1 MDHAPG
7 GGAVTDI
14 FISYSREDRPRVQ
27 VIAQALEKA
36 GLKVWWDPHIKT
48 GSGFREEI
56 TASLGKAQAVIVVWS
71 QYSVSSRFVCDEADE
86 GAARGILFPALVDL
100 VDIPLGFRQIQTAD
114 LTHWRGRPD
123 DKALLEFVAHIA
135 DYTNRQL
142 TRNKPPQPEEPE
154 PEPATV
160 EREIEA
166 EDAPAPPPKRR
177 KEPKPKPVKAPRTKE
192 AKHFVTGQRLRMAL
206 LWRAIALTLLVAGAF
221 GYLAYHSDFIYPA
234 YRPFIVGAIA
244 LLVFVSRLGNFEAD
258 RSGGVASLRLLSRS
272 YIGLLLF
279 SMISIAPA
287 ILEGRL
293 YTEALKAVQIKGISG
308 SNINGV
314 SFSHSGKLLATASDD
329 TTARVWDS
337 ESGAQLAIL
346 TGHQNW
352 VWSAKFSPDEKSVVT
367 ASRDLTA
374 KVWDSRSGDLR
385 LTLKGHSASVLDA
398 DFHPTAHEIV
408 TASAD
413 GTLRIWDSDTGQQK
427 RMMND
432 GSRVNA
438 LAVSP
443 DGNTIASADTSGT
456 VRLWRWSTG
465 TNSAALGGAPGM
477 NFMSVALDDKA
488 RRVAAAGE
496 NGEAYVWSVGSHER
510 IARVNH
516 GAKVFALAFIDDNE
530 LATGGIDGV
539 VRIWDLRSSTL
550 ERELKGHLGA
560 VRALA
565 VSPDA
570 KLIATGSRDN
580 TGRIWD
586 VATGDE
592 VQIVG
597 HINGAFH
604 SPIVLDLPPVVFA
617 NRAPTPANLIEHPK
631 RFGYLIG
638 KGIVLALA
646 TLIVGLLLK
655 GVAAVFHAS
664 GLTRWITISVLAA
677 ACLYIVAVMLTDLP
691 IEATYLWVILMF
703 LPAAIFSLLL
713 WLGRA
718 VFVRRRVIEK
728 L

>member
-1 MDHAPG
+1 M
-7 GGAVTDI
+7 TDV

-27 VIAQALEKA
+27 VIAQALERA

-56 TASLGKAQAVIVVWS
+56 TASLGKAEAVIVVWS

-123 DKALLEFVAHIA
+123 DKALLEFVSLIA
-135 DYTNRQL
+135 DYTKQRL
-142 TRNKPPQPEEPE
+142 TQNKAPEPE
-154 PEPATV
+154 PEEPQTV
-160 EREIEA
+160 EQEIEE
-166 EDAPAPPPKRR
+166 EDAPASPPPPPPRRR
-177 KEPKPKPVKAPRTKE
+177 KEPKAKPAKAPRAKE

-244 LLVFVSRLGNFEAD
+244 LLVFISRLGNFEAD

-314 SFSHSGKLLATASDD
+314 SFSHSGKMLATASDD
-329 TTARVWDS
+329 GTARVWDAA
-337 ESGAQLAIL
+337 SGAQLAIL

-374 KVWDSRSGDLR
+374 KIWDAQSGDLR
-385 LTLKGHSASVLDA
+385 LTLKGHTASVLDA
-398 DFHPTAHEIV
+398 DFHPSSHEIV

-413 GTLRIWDSDTGQQK
+413 GTLRIWDSDSGDQK
-427 RMMND
+427 RTMND

-438 LAVSP
+438 LAVST

-465 TNSAALGGAPGM
+465 TNTAALGGAPGM
-477 NFMSVALDDKA
+477 NFFSVALDDKG

-496 NGEAYVWSVGSHER
+496 NGEAYVWSVGSRER

-516 GAKVFALAFIDDNE
+516 GAKVFAIAFIGDHE
-530 LATGGIDGV
+530 LATGGIDSV

-550 ERELKGHLGA
+550 ERELTGHLGA

-565 VSPDA
+565 VSPDG

-586 VATGDE
+586 IASGNE

-604 SPIVLDLPPVVFA
+604 SPVVLDLPPVVFA

-631 RFGYLIG
+631 RLGYLIG

-646 TLIVGLLLK
+646 TLIIGLLLK
-655 GVAAVFHAS
+655 GIAALLHLS
-664 GLTRWITISVLAA
+664 GPTRWITSGVLAL
-677 ACLYIVAVMLTDLP
+677 ACLYILAVMLTDLP
-691 IEATYLWVILMF
+691 IEASYLWVILMF

-713 WLGRA
+713 WLARS